1 MVPEVKGTFN
11 PGAFLGPIQSN
22 LRATEKHAPTLRH
35 HLNSERWRI
44 GQENMAVACFQRYR
58 SFIINGSRGL
68 VNCFILCDWLWG
80 GDRCGGRRRATRIL
94 DLNREKLRTEW
105 QEIRRSGYWRS
116 GPHSGQPILYAT
128 AKAARERGIR
138 KRSVPTGPPTSPAV
152 RVTAEDVL
160 PVHTALRQVM
170 RDPQQYRSRHSRH
183 DYQVARPGRTSQENA
198 RDVPGAPVSC
208 GGTSA
213 PRLSSR

>member
-94 DLNREKLRTEW
+94 DLNREKLRTGGKTRNPA
-105 QEIRRSGYWRS
+105 QRLLFLRPNPSGPEIRGSGYCRC
-116 GPHSGQPILYAT
+116 GPHMGQPILYAT
-128 AKAARERGIR
+128 AKAACERGIR
-138 KRSVPTGPPTSPAV
+138 KRSVCPHWSTKHRGLKST
-152 RVTAEDVL
+152 
-160 PVHTALRQVM
+160 
-170 RDPQQYRSRHSRH
+170 
-183 DYQVARPGRTSQENA
+183 
-198 RDVPGAPVSC
+198 PGA
-208 GGTSA
+208 TLA
-213 PRLSSR
+213 AL